1 MNDKNKILI
10 TGASG
15 LLGRSLVERFIN
27 GGWFVFAHYH
37 KNRGRDSGSCEW
49 LPGDF
54 STLNKISDFLKN
66 NKNKL
71 KQCNALINNYGPIT
85 YKNTQDI
92 TSTDISSDFHG
103 NLIVANEI
111 ISFFLK
117 SVNLRSVINVGFE
130 GAGDLKPYKKILPYV
145 IAKTGLQLLTLSYD
159 KVFPNINFSMVYPSP
174 LTGGKYGKI
183 SGEHIKPEKIS
194 EDIYKI
200 TCCGVNNVQNK
211 EY

>member
-1 MNDKNKILI
+1 MPLNDQNKVLI

-37 KNRGRDSGSCEW
+37 KNRGQDSRYCEW

-54 STLNKISDFLKN
+54 STLKKTGDFLKN
-66 NKNKL
+66 YKNKL

-85 YKNTQDI
+85 YKNTPDI
-92 TSTDISSDFHG
+92 TSMDISSDLHG

-111 ISFFLK
+111 ISFFLR
-117 SVNLRSVINVGFE
+117 SGNIRSVINIGFE
-130 GAGDLKPYKKILPYV
+130 GMGDVKPYKKILPYA

-159 KVFPNINFSMVYPSP
+159 KEFPDINFSMVYPPP

-194 EDIYKI
+194 EDIFK
-200 TCCGVNNVQNK
+200 TVFDGVNNV
-211 EY
+211 